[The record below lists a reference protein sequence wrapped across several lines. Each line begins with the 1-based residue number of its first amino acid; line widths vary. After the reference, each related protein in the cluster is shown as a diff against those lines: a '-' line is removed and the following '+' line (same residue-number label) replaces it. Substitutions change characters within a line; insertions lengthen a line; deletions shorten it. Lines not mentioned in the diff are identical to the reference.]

1 MPRLQSNILKKSS
14 VVVLLLAF
22 CVVAPGQNPVP
33 SGGHGI
39 VVLKH
44 SLKSARPGWDH
55 QRAFGV
61 GPADRSGRA
70 DPPVPLSAEAP
81 PRLGYWYKAR
91 VENAGGRQVRAIVWD
106 YQVVEKATQRV
117 TSHRFRQTLKLK
129 PGASKELRVFSYA
142 PPSSVVSADSGG
154 KKRRE
159 AFEEAVVIVRVEY
172 ADGSAWEMK

>member
-1 MPRLQSNILKKSS
+1 MPHLQPDILKKSAALMLS
-14 VVVLLLAF
+14 LAF
-22 CVVAPGQNPVP
+22 CVVTPGQNPVP

-39 VVLKH
+39 VVRKY
-44 SLKSARPGWDH
+44 SWKSARPGWDH

-61 GPADRSGRA
+61 GPADSSGRA
-70 DPPVPLSAEAP
+70 DPPSPLSAEAP

-91 VENAGGRQVRAIVWD
+91 VENAGTREVRAIVWD
-106 YQVVEKATQRV
+106 YQVIETATRRV
-117 TSHRFRQTLKLK
+117 TSHRFRQRLKLK

-142 PPSSVVSADSGG
+142 TPSSVVSADSGG

-159 AFEEAVVIVRVEY
+159 AFEESVVILRVEY

>member
-14 VVVLLLAF
+14 VLMLLLAF
-22 CVVAPGQNPVP
+22 CVVTPGQNPVP

-61 GPADRSGRA
+61 GPADRSGRTG
-70 DPPVPLSAEAP
+70 PPVPLSAEAP
-81 PRLGYWYKAR
+81 TRLGYWYKAR
-91 VENAGGRQVRAIVWD
+91 VENAGARQVRAIVWD
-106 YQVVEKATQRV
+106 YQVTEKATRRV
-117 TSHRFRQTLKLK
+117 TSHRFQTLKLK

-159 AFEEAVVIVRVEY
+159 AFEEAVVILRVEY